1 MLSYFRGREARPAS
15 RGWNVLKTLS
25 QTAVFWSVFLV
36 LLPAGV
42 FALEGAMG
50 LGGWRFPST
59 AGAWGGSVLFV
70 LGGSLGLTS
79 GVVMAV
85 QGRGTPLPADCP
97 RELVVAGPYRHIRN
111 PMAVAG
117 LSQGVAVGIFLGSP
131 AVIAYALAGGPIWNC
146 FVRPWEEADLEGRFG
161 ETYRGYRKAV
171 RCWLPSFPG
180 YLPGGEGTTANQGL
194 QPTGHAVPATQ
205 GSTVPPA

>member
-1 MLSYFRGREARPAS
+1 M
-15 RGWNVLKTLS
+15 
-25 QTAVFWSVFLV
+25 FWSVFLV
-36 LLPAGV
+36 LLPTGV
-42 FALEGAMG
+42 FALEDAMG

-59 AGAWGGSVLFV
+59 AGAWGGVVLFV
-70 LGGSLGLTS
+70 LGGLLGLTS

-97 RELVVAGPYRHIRN
+97 RELVVTGPYRYIRN

-131 AVIAYALAGGPIWNC
+131 AVIAYALAGGPIWSW
-146 FVRPWEEADLEGRFG
+146 FVRPWEEADLELRFG
-161 ETYRGYRKAV
+161 ESYRRYRNLV

-180 YLPGGEGTTANQGL
+180 YRPGGQGTTRTKRAHLRGAF
-194 QPTGHAVPATQ
+194 QPGVDSLHAARDE
-205 GSTVPPA
+205 